1 MRNIREN
8 MTDKSKIWLIYDEFS
23 KYAPEDISETEL
35 LKAAHDLLEISKN
48 EYIHPSQ
55 IERKDRLSYQNCDLV
70 DAFSKYEQKIF
81 REEYPRL
88 KNDFH
93 ENHERRSNRKFKNL
107 NKLSN

>member
-1 MRNIREN
+1 MRNIRVN

-81 REEYPRL
+81 RDEYPRL
-88 KNDFH
+88 KNDFY